1 MDTEREKD
9 KGRERAKVEDRERE
23 GGKEREREK
32 TKEYERKGKKKD
44 TAGERE
50 TEKCFVHPRP
60 RRVASVYGTVLHIR
74 DIIHPC
80 V

>member
-1 MDTEREKD
+1 LKTEK
-9 KGRERAKVEDRERE
+9 ERA
-23 GGKEREREK
+23 GKREREK
-32 TKEYERKGKKKD
+32 TKEYERKGKKTD
-44 TAGERE
+44 TAGEGE